1 MRDYDEIISTLTEDE
16 KIQLV
21 LAKTSF
27 TKELCDKIDDN
38 LYSRNDNFLGLFT
51 EYGLQITDSNGCIIA
66 NNIRFDENNTLK
78 LYAKYN

>member
-38 LYSRNDNFLGLFT
+38 LYSFF
-51 EYGLQITDSNGCIIA
+51 
-66 NNIRFDENNTLK
+66 NTSIDKQLTNQTFEK
-78 LYAKYN
+78 M

>member
-27 TKELCDKIDDN
+27 PNSFVIG
-38 LYSRNDNFLGLFT
+38 SM
-51 EYGLQITDSNGCIIA
+51 IIY
-66 NNIRFDENNTLK
+66 IVEMIIF
-78 LYAKYN
+78 

>member
-27 TKELCDKIDDN
+27 TK
-38 LYSRNDNFLGLFT
+38 
-51 EYGLQITDSNGCIIA
+51 
-66 NNIRFDENNTLK
+66 
-78 LYAKYN
+78 

>member
-51 EYGLQITDSNGCIIA
+51 AVSYTHL
-66 NNIRFDENNTLK
+66 TLPTNS
-78 LYAKYN
+78 LV

>member
-27 TKELCDKIDDN
+27 TKELCDRIDDN

-51 EYGLQITDSNGCIIA
+51 EDGLQVTDSNDILLQIILDLMK
-66 NNIRFDENNTLK
+66 IIL
-78 LYAKYN
+78 